1 MSFYGAISPEM
12 QDFID
17 MMVQGSPTYNMLPD
31 LCDILNKTYTLDA
44 GGEQIESMSTAYTM
58 IRCRVD
64 QLSNRYRD
72 ERPRQRN
79 EEITS
84 IPELKATVEGTVI
97 MHPTSRIRHY
107 KVDIDSGSIVAT
119 ALYEIER
126 VLDFQSWRSTHQAQ
140 IRRINEAT

>member
-1 MSFYGAISPEM
+1 MSYAGAISPEM

-17 MMVQGSPTYNMLPD
+17 MMVQGVPTLNMLPD
-31 LCDILNKTYTLDA
+31 LCDILTSTYSLDS
-44 GGEQIESMSTAYTM
+44 GGEQVPSIGTSYTM
-58 IRCRVD
+58 IPCRVD

-72 ERPRQRN
+72 ERPRSRN

-84 IPELKATVEGTVI
+84 IPELKATVQGSVV
-97 MHPTSRIRHY
+97 MHPFDRIRHY
-107 KVDIDSGSIVAT
+107 KVDIHSGSVIAT

-140 IRRINEAT
+140 IRRINEAA